1 MHRDRLMTKIITGAE
16 DRIRASIANYLLKA
30 MGIPTFPVFASQG
43 KEQRSISKKNQFYS
57 TVLWMLAIRPYVDS
71 DQGKIS

>member
-43 KEQRSISKKNQFYS
+43 KEQRSISKK
-57 TVLWMLAIRPYVDS
+57 
-71 DQGKIS
+71 KISFIPLFSGCWL

>member
-16 DRIRASIANYLLKA
+16 DRIRASIVNYLLKA

-43 KEQRSISKKNQFYS
+43 KEQRSISKKKS
-57 TVLWMLAIRPYVDS
+57 VLFHCSLDVGYKALCRL
-71 DQGKIS
+71 